1 MFCSCN
7 LELLK
12 KQVSCVIKLFEIHR
26 LINRKSL
33 VLRSKRRVLDSSGFS
48 FVMRDEYH
56 RTISRKSFKGGHRIC
71 EGGLDIVKNIK
82 LH

>member
-12 KQVSCVIKLFEIHR
+12 KQVSCVIKRFEIHR

-56 RTISRKSFKGGHRIC
+56 RTISRKSFKGDIVFVK
-71 EGGLDIVKNIK
+71 GGLT
-82 LH
+82 L